1 MDKQALDNV
10 NYCNGFSNLFK
21 VPPLKYWVVVT
32 YIGIMID
39 RKDSNPCKK
48 GSLAGTGNLEGHWFE
63 SLL

>member
-21 VPPLKYWVVVT
+21 VPPLEYWVVVT

-39 RKDSNPCKK
+39 RED
-48 GSLAGTGNLEGHWFE
+48 
-63 SLL
+63 